1 MLSEEDF
8 KNAIATAIRKM
19 RNAEKKSC
27 EELAAHSDIDYS
39 SLNLIENGKQSPKAY
54 TLYKILLSLGT
65 DICAVISKE
74 GNRIK
79 EPEEILI
86 SKISH
91 LNDKQQEIL
100 LKFLNEFIRS

>member
-8 KNAIATAIRKM
+8 KTTVATAIRKM

-39 SLNLIENGKQSPKAY
+39 SLNLFENCKQSPKAY
-54 TLYKILLSLGT
+54 TLYKILLSLGV
-65 DICAVISKE
+65 DICSVISQE

-86 SKISH
+86 NKISR
-91 LNDKQQEIL
+91 LNNKQQEIL

>member
-1 MLSEEDF
+1 ME
-8 KNAIATAIRKM
+8 
-19 RNAEKKSC
+19 
-27 EELAAHSDIDYS
+27 S
-39 SLNLIENGKQSPKAY
+39 SRPKPIPY
-54 TLYKILLSLGT
+54 TKYLLSLGI

-74 GNRIK
+74 GTQIK

>member
-8 KNAIATAIRKM
+8 KTTVARAIRKM
-19 RNAEKKSC
+19 RNAEKKSS
-27 EELAAHSDIDYS
+27 EEHSDIDYS

-54 TLYKILLSLGT
+54 TLYKILLSLGV
-65 DICAVISKE
+65 DICSVISQE

-86 SKISH
+86 NKISR
-91 LNDKQQEIL
+91 LNNKQQEIL